1 MIHRCRKSVEPSI
14 LFIPVLKCG
23 NGFPKENKT
32 LCRTMLPSSRSE
44 PAATEPETVPVRV
57 LQ

>member
-1 MIHRCRKSVEPSI
+1 MIHTCRKSVEPSI

-23 NGFPKENKT
+23 NDFPKENKT
-32 LCRTMLPSSRSE
+32 LSRTMLPSSRSE
-44 PAATEPETVPVRV
+44 PVATEPVQVRV